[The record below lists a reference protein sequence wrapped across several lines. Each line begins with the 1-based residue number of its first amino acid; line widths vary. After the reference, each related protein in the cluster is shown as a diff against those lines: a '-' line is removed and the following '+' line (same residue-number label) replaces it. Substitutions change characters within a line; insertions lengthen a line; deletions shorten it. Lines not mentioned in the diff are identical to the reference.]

1 MQDFTADLNKNVKI
15 LAHRK
20 VTQRKNIGE
29 KKAGQFMSVSGK
41 LFDIIESKDGA
52 TLLKIQTD
60 KDWPSTV
67 DASRIINYTAE

>member
-1 MQDFTADLNKNVKI
+1 MQDFTADMNKTVKI

-20 VTQRKNIGE
+20 VTQRPKVGD

-41 LFDIIESKDGA
+41 LFDIVQAKDGS
-52 TLLKIQTD
+52 TLLKIQTN

-67 DASRIINYTAE
+67 DVSRIINYSAE